1 MSSPQQMKAKWSEF
15 YDKMKQACAKCTDG
29 TIYVYLRNAS
39 RLRKLNADTEDIPK
53 TSGWLLEPA
62 LFKNFDK
69 LDLSQ
74 RRLLSLA
81 AVKSLQAYGKKN
93 DKWNDRLAKASEEY
107 DEKRNQRVRSAKEKE
122 KWADK
127 GYDALKTAAK
137 QQKTEVKHDLAA
149 NPKTLKN
156 LWNIQKWVILVL
168 YSQHALRLDFA
179 DVVLSKPTEE
189 KKNFL
194 HKYPRKG
201 WILTLRD
208 YKTAKFRGEQQLKMS
223 RAASLVLSRF
233 VPLVKKLTTHGQ
245 LLTSQTGSAL
255 SRNGLSKLLTRLTQK
270 LLGKRG
276 FSAGLIRVL
285 KATKHRDQIEASI
298 RLQEEMGHGAKQQFQ
313 YSRVK

>member
-1 MSSPQQMKAKWSEF
+1 M
-15 YDKMKQACAKCTDG
+15 
-29 TIYVYLRNAS
+29 
-39 RLRKLNADTEDIPK
+39 
-53 TSGWLLEPA
+53 
-62 LFKNFDK
+62 
-69 LDLSQ
+69 
-74 RRLLSLA
+74 SLA
-81 AVKSLQAYGKKN
+81 AVKSLQAYGKKD
-93 DKWNDRLAKASEEY
+93 DKWNDRLAKSSEEY
-107 DEKRNQRVRSAKEKE
+107 DEKRNQRVRSAKEKS

-127 GYDALKTAAK
+127 GYDALKTAAR

-233 VPLVKKLTTHGQ
+233 VPIVKTLTEHGK

-270 LLGKRG
+270 LLGKKG
-276 FSAGLIRVL
+276 FSASLIRVL
-285 KATKHRDQIEASI
+285 KATKYRAETEKSKS
-298 RLQEEMGHGAKQQFQ
+298 LSEEMGHSQKQQFQ
-313 YSRVK
+313 YSRIK